1 MLAFG
6 KGREHIAH
14 VHGWGAVSRQGVNV
28 RQLAQVSILKW
39 IASALWR
46 GWFSLLAMAGAL
58 LIGCVARSPKNPKRI
73 PSMSDDATSP
83 DTPPRPKRGRPSS
96 GVPRKEQIRRA
107 VEKHRRK
114 ARYGEGALLQVELPV
129 YLLMEIKAIAR
140 REKKSVR
147 EVVTRFLAQGWKAD
161 YLAHHPKAN
170 LPSLPNIREE
180 AADAMIA
187 QWQRDFA
194 ASFRRK

>member
-1 MLAFG
+1 
-6 KGREHIAH
+6 
-14 VHGWGAVSRQGVNV
+14 
-28 RQLAQVSILKW
+28 
-39 IASALWR
+39 
-46 GWFSLLAMAGAL
+46 
-58 LIGCVARSPKNPKRI
+58 
-73 PSMSDDATSP
+73 MSDDVPSP
-83 DTPPRPKRGRPSS
+83 DSPTRPKRGRPSS

-129 YLLMEIKAIAR
+129 YLLIEIKTIAR

-161 YLAHHPKAN
+161 YLAQSPEG
-170 LPSLPNIREE
+170 SLPTIREE

-187 QWQRDFA
+187 QWKRDFA
-194 ASFRRK
+194 ASFQRK